1 MTDETARVSTK
12 PAGYAALGSHIAELR
27 AQGICPTCQ
36 DIHNGDVF
44 VDQVIVIEDDLMR
57 IVLDQFP
64 RAYGQTIVVW
74 KAHHEDF
81 TSLTP
86 EETAA
91 LFTRCTEVA
100 NAIKQG
106 LGAEK
111 VYLVTMCDGFPNHL
125 HVQLLPRFAGEP
137 IGSKRFVG
145 PRSPLD
151 DGESIAHRIR
161 AAMHHP

>member
-1 MTDETARVSTK
+1 MSTTPK
-12 PAGYAALGSHIAELR
+12 PAGYIALGVRIAGLR
-27 AQGICPTCQ
+27 AQGICPTCHDLLHG
-36 DIHNGDVF
+36 DIF
-44 VDQVIVIEDDLMR
+44 ADQVVVFEDDLVR

-64 RAYGQTIVVW
+64 RAHGQTIVVW

-81 TSLTP
+81 TTLAP
-86 EETAA
+86 EESAS
-91 LFTRCTEVA
+91 LFTRCTEIA

-125 HVQLLPRFAGEP
+125 HIQLLPRYAGEP

-145 PRSPLD
+145 TRVPLE
-151 DGESIAHRIR
+151 DGESIAARIR
-161 AAMHHP
+161 SAMHLP